1 MASERKSR
9 ANQRNAQ
16 RSTGPRDTGRSRF
29 NATKHGIFSSEL
41 LIEPG
46 DKDIFEEFSNNLWQC
61 LAPVGPLEELL
72 SDHLITLAWKLKRVN
87 RYETSSIKIN
97 KIKSQLVN
105 EAGGQGDISPG
116 TGMLIVDAR
125 FYLEKETGPFGGDL
139 LPLSRHRPA
148 SWEDITNSLERSKRD
163 LEALD
168 QKAPLEGQ
176 AELWRIVFATAVAQ
190 FGVRIQDLLGL
201 PKPWDMGQSYTTE
214 QIRQVIDTACNSE
227 NTPEDEF
234 WRAVRT
240 AAQEKYDKAN
250 QILQDREQALDHQR
264 LLASLPED
272 KDLGRFQRY
281 ETTASRQFYRTL
293 HELQRMQAVRL
304 GHLAPPTVAVD
315 IDIDSDPSR

>member
-1 MASERKSR
+1 MTSERKSK

-16 RSTGPRDTGRSRF
+16 RSTGPRDTTRSRF
-29 NATKHGIFSSEL
+29 NARKHGIFSSEL

-72 SDHLITLAWKLKRVN
+72 LDQLITYAWKLKRVI
-87 RYETSSIKIN
+87 RYETSCIKIN

-105 EAGGQGDISPG
+105 EAGEQGDISPG
-116 TGMLIVDAR
+116 TGMLIVEAR
-125 FYLEKETGPFGGDL
+125 EKETGPFGGDL
-139 LPLSRHRPA
+139 LPLRRDRPA
-148 SWEDITNSLERSKRD
+148 SWEDLANSLERSKRD

-176 AELWRIVFATAVAQ
+176 AELWRIVFATAAAR

-201 PKPWDMGQSYTTE
+201 SKPWDMGQSYSTE

-227 NTPEDEF
+227 NTTEDEF

-240 AAQEKYDKAN
+240 EAQEKYDKAS
-250 QILQDREQALDHQR
+250 QILQDREQVLEHQR
-264 LLASLPED
+264 LLASLPDD
-272 KDLGRFQRY
+272 KDLGRYQRY

-293 HELQRMQAVRL
+293 HELQRIQAVRL
-304 GHLAPPTVAVD
+304 GHLTPPTVAVD
-315 IDIDSDPSR
+315 IDIDSGPLR

>member
-1 MASERKSR
+1 MTSEKKSK

-16 RSTGPRDTGRSRF
+16 RSTGPRDTTRSRF
-29 NATKHGIFSSEL
+29 NARKHGIFSSEL

-97 KIKSQLVN
+97 KIKSQLG
-105 EAGGQGDISPG
+105 EQEDISPEAR
-116 TGMLIVDAR
+116 TGVMIVDAR

-139 LPLSRHRPA
+139 LPLSRNRPA
-148 SWEDITNSLERSKRD
+148 SWEDLTNSLERSKRD
-163 LEALD
+163 LGALD

-201 PKPWDMGQSYTTE
+201 PKPWDMGQSYSTE
-214 QIRQVIDTACNSE
+214 QIRQVIDTACNSG

-240 AAQEKYDKAN
+240 AAQEKYDKAS
-250 QILQDREQALDHQR
+250 QILQDREQVLEHQR
-264 LLASLPED
+264 LLASLPDD

-293 HELQRMQAVRL
+293 HELQRMQAIRL

-315 IDIDSDPSR
+315 IDIDSGPSR

>member
-1 MASERKSR
+1 MASERKSK
-9 ANQRNAQ
+9 ANRINAQ
-16 RSTGPRDTGRSRF
+16 RSTGPRDTTRSRF
-29 NATKHGIFSSEL
+29 NARKHGIFSSEL

-97 KIKSQLVN
+97 KIKSQLG
-105 EAGGQGDISPG
+105 EQEDISPEAR
-116 TGMLIVDAR
+116 TGVMIVDAR
-125 FYLEKETGPFGGDL
+125 SYLKKETGPFGGDL

-201 PKPWDMGQSYTTE
+201 PKPWDMGQSYSTE
-214 QIRQVIDTACNSE
+214 QIRLVIDTACNSE

-264 LLASLPED
+264 LLASLPDD
-272 KDLGRFQRY
+272 KDLGRYQRY

-293 HELQRMQAVRL
+293 HELQRIQAVRL
-304 GHLAPPTVAVD
+304 GRLPPPTVAVD
-315 IDIDSDPSR
+315 IDIDSGPSR